1 MLERAPSQEVRRGS
15 STRGRRKPRAR
26 HVPIVQG
33 SRRFVRARA
42 SEARLAG
49 GCSRASDARSASGC
63 SRASGQRLREERL
76 ARGHARRRHRGGA
89 RRPPFANSLADRR
102 IANRRRTSR
111 ASKNRR
117 QSGDL
122 RVGSPRAHVEPRWRE
137 RACRISGKTPCGQA
151 LRSPPP
157 PSTRWARASEI
168 PAIST
173 RLCFT
178 QRANPAHTN
187 LQTAR
192 ASALFVIALPRV
204 RAFRVQLRAA
214 TRERETNNQKNDQEG
229 TIIQRELREKCSRC
243 LACELGT
250 AGK

>member
-1 MLERAPSQEVRRGS
+1 MRGC
-15 STRGRRKPRAR
+15 RKPRAR

-33 SRRFVRARA
+33 SRRLVHARA

-49 GCSRASDARSASGC
+49 GC

-89 RRPPFANSLADRR
+89 RRPPFANSLAGRQ

-122 RVGSPRAHVEPRWRE
+122 RVGSLRAHVKPPLARTRL
-137 RACRISGKTPCGQA
+137 RDFGQNP
-151 LRSPPP
+151 LRSGASEP
-157 PSTRWARASEI
+157 PSTRWARASEV
-168 PAIST
+168 PAIPT
-173 RLCFT
+173 RFCFAR
-178 QRANPAHTN
+178 RASPTHTN

-204 RAFRVQLRAA
+204 RAFRVQLRTA
-214 TRERETNNQKNDQEG
+214 TRERETNNQKNDQED

>member
-1 MLERAPSQEVRRGS
+1 MLERAPSQEVRGGS
-15 STRGRRKPRAR
+15 FARERRKPRAR

-49 GCSRASDARSASGC
+49 GCSRAS
-63 SRASGQRLREERL
+63 GQRLREERL
-76 ARGHARRRHRGGA
+76 ARGHARRRRREGA

-137 RACRISGKTPCGQA
+137 RACGISDKTPCGQA
-151 LRSPPP
+151 LRSPP
-157 PSTRWARASEI
+157 STRWARASEV
-168 PAIST
+168 PAIPT
-173 RLCFT
+173 RFCFAR
-178 QRANPAHTN
+178 RASPTHTN

-214 TRERETNNQKNDQEG
+214 IRERETNNQKNGQEG
-229 TIIQRELREKCSRC
+229 TIIQRELREKRSRC